1 MWQMISS
8 GIALGAIYGLIALG
22 IVMVYKATGILN
34 FAHGEAAM
42 ISAFVAFSLIKLGLP
57 LWAVVILTLAFGA
70 LFGLTIERFVLRPFI
85 GKPLLSSAIATLG
98 LFLLFGDMAIW
109 IWGKDTQELPSI
121 FPSKPID
128 IGAGVVVSGIDIGIL
143 AVCATLALGLFLFFR
158 FTRLGIAMQAT
169 MENPTAARLMGIPI
183 KRIYALSWA
192 LSHMIA
198 ALAGLL
204 IAPLTFLHSAM
215 MQHALH
221 FAFAA
226 AVLGGIGSMP
236 GALLGGMII
245 GVTANLTGAYVSSQW
260 KDVVPFIVML
270 VILIVRPHGLLA
282 KRHVKKV

>member
-143 AVCATLALGLFLFFR
+143 AVCATLALLLFMFFR